1 MAKAQV
7 HLLPAARNTVM
18 VVDDQST
25 SRAILEQVVRSLDER
40 VVVEGFAR
48 PVDAVVWAARHVA
61 DLVLVDF
68 MMPDMDGIELLRE
81 IRKRHPALPVI
92 AMTGASSD
100 LRQSI
105 GVLMKTLGAAAV
117 LEKPFSTSALI
128 DAIEACRPD
137 LKTAEGAP

>member
-1 MAKAQV
+1 MIAV
-7 HLLPAARNTVM
+7 LL
-18 VVDDQST
+18 VDDHEAFLAFVKHGLIRQGYTPVTAASG
-25 SRAILEQVVRSLDER
+25 AAALELLATMPIDV
-40 VVVEGFAR
+40 
-48 PVDAVVWAARHVA
+48 AVT
-61 DLVLVDF
+61 DI

-81 IRKRHPALPVI
+81 IRKRHPELPVI

-137 LKTAEGAP
+137 LKTADGAS